1 MTFFKGLTQR
11 ITVAMIIL
19 LALVIVI
26 GWVSFNSIRSVGRS
40 SNDQLRSLAQETEVG
55 GDLIASVIGEIR
67 AAQQYLLTPSYA
79 LRAEFITSGD
89 SAYAAE
95 RRFRELVALSN
106 NERVTLNRIAS
117 KQAEIE
123 VAYALAHALLDV
135 GRAEAALAQ
144 ASAAHQP
151 ADTLIAMVRGLTSGQ
166 AAAALQRA
174 ETLKVRSNKS
184 QVVLAAILLVIIAG
198 GVATIMYTRQSVNVP
213 LRRLVAAAERFGAGD
228 LRPVQLGDMPT
239 ELNLLAMTLDSTGA
253 RLRTVVSEVIREAD
267 QIGTSAGEF
276 SAMSE
281 ELAASGHEIST
292 AMVKVSTSAESQVKG
307 MDKAGKALSELR
319 QASMTTGEAASR
331 VVRVGEDIR
340 RVAAQHQGDVDAA
353 RRALLDVRE
362 VVRTS
367 AQQVRQLTQ
376 LSASITA
383 FIDLIKQISSQTN
396 LLALNAAIEAARA
409 GEQGRGFAVVAE
421 EVRNLAD
428 SSARAAEDVT
438 KTVQILLTQV
448 RETSATMEVG
458 SGKVEGIEHVAEAAA
473 RGLEEIAV
481 AVKEIQMAAAQVEEE
496 ATLNRT
502 IVDELTTTTTQAAQA
517 ASEHASSSE
526 SVTAAAE
533 EQNAA
538 TEEMAAAA
546 SELLSGANRLTSLV
560 TDFKT

>member
-1 MTFFKGLTQR
+1 MVG
-11 ITVAMIIL
+11 L
-19 LALVIVI
+19 LALVLFI
-26 GWVSFNSIRSVGRS
+26 GWLSYSSIRSQAQS
-40 SNDQLRSLAQETEVG
+40 SNSELNALAEESDVG
-55 GDLIASVIGEIR
+55 SALVASVIGEIR
-67 AAQQYLLTPSYA
+67 AAQQYLLTPSDE
-79 LRAEFITSGD
+79 LKQEFLANGD
-89 SAYAAE
+89 SAYSAQRQFNDLPNLTNE
-95 RRFRELVALSN
+95 
-106 NERVTLNRIAS
+106 ERVTLNRIATLQS
-117 KQAEIE
+117 EIE
-123 VAYALAHALLDV
+123 VAYALAHALADI
-135 GRAEAALAQ
+135 GRSDAALAQ
-144 ASAAHQP
+144 ARAAHSP
-151 ADTLIAMVRGLTSGQ
+151 ADSLVAQVRALSSTQ
-166 AAAALQRA
+166 AKLALQRA
-174 ETLKVRSNKS
+174 AVMRKGS
-184 QVVLAAILLVIIAG
+184 QQTQLILIVAILVIIAA
-198 GVATIMYTRQSVNVP
+198 GVFTIIFTRNSVNVP
-213 LRRLVAAAERFGAGD
+213 LKRLVAAAERFGAGD

-239 ELNLLAMTLDSTGA
+239 ELNLLAMTLDGTGA

-281 ELAASGHEIST
+281 QLAASGHEIST
-292 AMVKVSTSAESQVKG
+292 AMVKVSTSAEGQVRG
-307 MDKAGKALSELR
+307 MEKAGKALGELR
-319 QASMTTGEAASR
+319 QAASTTGEAANR
-331 VVRVGEDIR
+331 VVQVGENIR

-367 AQQVRQLTQ
+367 AGQVRQLAQ

-428 SSARAAEDVT
+428 SSSRAAEDVT
-438 KTVQILLTQV
+438 KTVQILLTQI

-473 RGLEEIAV
+473 RGLQEIAQ
-481 AVKEIQMAAAQVEEE
+481 AVKEIQNAAAQVEEE

-502 IVDELTTTTTQAAQA
+502 IVDELTGTTSQAASA
-517 ASEHASSSE
+517 ASEHAASSE

-533 EQNAA
+533 QQNAA

-546 SELLSGANRLTSLV
+546 SELLSGANRLTALV
-560 TDFKT
+560 GDFRT

>member
-1 MTFFKGLTQR
+1 VRLFQGLTQR
-11 ITVAMIIL
+11 ITFAMIIL
-19 LALVIVI
+19 LALVILI
-26 GWVSFNSIRSVGRS
+26 GWISFNSIRSVGGAA
-40 SNDQLRSLAQETEVG
+40 NEGLRSLAQETDVG
-55 GDLIASVIGEIR
+55 SGLIASVIGEIR
-67 AAQQYLLTPSYA
+67 AAQQYLLTPS
-79 LRAEFITSGD
+79 LELKSEFIANGD
-89 SAYAAE
+89 SAYSE
-95 RRFRELVALSN
+95 QRQFRDLRSLGSE
-106 NERVTLNRIAS
+106 ERVTLNRIADQ
-117 KQAEIE
+117 QAEIE
-123 VAYALAHALLDV
+123 VAYALAHALADL
-135 GRAEAALAQ
+135 GRSDAALAE
-144 ASAAHQP
+144 ARAARGP
-151 ADTLIAMVRGLTSGQ
+151 ADSLVAMVRHLTTSQ
-166 AAAALQRA
+166 AAAAVTRA
-174 ETLKVRSNKS
+174 EQIQTQSKRNQL
-184 QVVLAAILLVIIAG
+184 ILGIALLLIIAG
-198 GVATIMYTRQSVNVP
+198 GIATILYTRQSVNVP
-213 LRRLVAAAERFGAGD
+213 LRRLVGAAERFGAGD

-239 ELNLLAMTLDSTGA
+239 ELNHLAMTLDSTGA
-253 RLRTVVSEVIREAD
+253 KLRTVVSEVIREAG
-267 QIGTSAGEF
+267 QIVSSAGEF

-292 AMVKVSTSAESQVKG
+292 AMVKVSTSADGQVRG
-307 MDKAGKALSELR
+307 MDKAGKALAELR
-319 QASMTTGEAASR
+319 QASSTTGEAASR

-340 RVAAQHQGDVDAA
+340 RVAEQHQADVDVA

-367 AQQVRQLTQ
+367 ATQVRQLAQ

-438 KTVQILLTQV
+438 KTVQLLLTQV
-448 RETSATMEVG
+448 RETSSTMEVG

-473 RGLEEIAV
+473 RGLEEIAQ
-481 AVKEIQMAAAQVEEE
+481 AVKEVQMAAAQVEEE

-502 IVDELTTTTTQAAQA
+502 IVDELTTTTTLAAQA

-533 EQNAA
+533 QQNAA

-546 SELLSGANRLTSLV
+546 SELLSGANRLTALV
-560 TDFKT
+560 AEFRT

>member
-1 MTFFKGLTQR
+1 VNFFKGLTNR
-11 ITVAMIIL
+11 ISIAMFAL
-19 LALVIVI
+19 LALVIIV
-26 GWVSFNSIRSVGRS
+26 GWISFSSIRSIGRS
-40 SNDQLRSLAQETEVG
+40 SNDELNSLAQETDVG
-55 GDLIASVIGEIR
+55 SGLVASVIGEIR
-67 AAQQYLLTPSYA
+67 AAQQYLLTPSEE
-79 LRAEFITSGD
+79 LKAEFIANGD
-89 SAYAAE
+89 SAYSAQ
-95 RRFRELVALSN
+95 RRFRDLRSLTN
-106 NERVTLNRIAS
+106 DERVTLNRIAT

-123 VAYALAHALLDV
+123 VAYALAHALADV
-135 GRAEAALAQ
+135 GRPDAALAQ
-144 ASAAHQP
+144 ARAANVP
-151 ADTLIAMVRGLTSGQ
+151 ADSLVAMVRTLTSSQ
-166 AAAALQRA
+166 ATQALERA
-174 ETLKVRSNKS
+174 EGLRRNASRTEVILGII
-184 QVVLAAILLVIIAG
+184 VLCIILG
-198 GVATIMYTRQSVNVP
+198 GLATIYYTRQSVNVP
-213 LRRLVAAAERFGAGD
+213 LRRLVGAAERFGAGD

-239 ELNLLAMTLDSTGA
+239 ELNQLAMTLDSTGA
-253 RLRTVVSEVIREAD
+253 KLRTVVSEVIREAE

-276 SAMSE
+276 SAMSQ

-292 AMVKVSTSAESQVKG
+292 AMVKVSTSADSQVRG
-307 MDKAGKALSELR
+307 MDKAGKALGELR
-319 QASMTTGEAASR
+319 QASTTTGEAASR

-367 AQQVRQLTQ
+367 ATQVRQLAQ

-438 KTVQILLTQV
+438 KTVQILLNQV
-448 RETSATMEVG
+448 RDTSATMEVG
-458 SGKVEGIEHVAEAAA
+458 TGKVEGIEHVAEAAA
-473 RGLEEIAV
+473 RGLEEIAQ
-481 AVKEIQMAAAQVEEE
+481 AVQEIQMAAAQVEEE

-502 IVDELTTTTTQAAQA
+502 IVDELSTTTSQAAQA
-517 ASEHASSSE
+517 AAEHAASSE

-533 EQNAA
+533 QQNAA

-546 SELLSGANRLTSLV
+546 SELLSGANRLTALV
-560 TDFKT
+560 AEFRT

>member
-1 MTFFKGLTQR
+1 VNFFKGLTNR
-11 ITVAMIIL
+11 ISVAMFAL
-19 LALVIVI
+19 LALVIVV
-26 GWVSFNSIRSVGRS
+26 GWISFSSIRSIGRS
-40 SNDQLRSLAQETEVG
+40 ANEELTSLAHETDMGSELV
-55 GDLIASVIGEIR
+55 ASVIGEIR
-67 AAQQYLLTPSYA
+67 AAQQYLLTPSEE
-79 LRAEFITSGD
+79 LKAEFIANGD
-89 SAYAAE
+89 SAYAAQ
-95 RRFRELVALSN
+95 RRFRDLRSLTN
-106 NERVTLNRIAS
+106 DERVTLNRIAT

-123 VAYALAHALLDV
+123 VAYALAHALADV
-135 GRAEAALAQ
+135 GRPDAALAQ
-144 ASAAHQP
+144 ARAAHTP
-151 ADTLIAMVRGLTSGQ
+151 ADSLVGMVRNLTSSQ
-166 AAAALQRA
+166 ADQALTRA
-174 ETLKVRSNKS
+174 EGLRSRSVRTE
-184 QVVLAAILLVIIAG
+184 VVLGIIVFCIILG
-198 GVATIMYTRQSVNVP
+198 GLATIFYTRQSVNVP
-213 LRRLVAAAERFGAGD
+213 LRRLVGAAERFGAGD

-239 ELNLLAMTLDSTGA
+239 ELNQLAMTLDSTGA
-253 RLRTVVSEVIREAD
+253 RLRTVVSEVIREAE

-281 ELAASGHEIST
+281 QLAASGNEIST
-292 AMVKVSTSAESQVKG
+292 AMVKVSTSAESQVRG
-307 MDKAGKALSELR
+307 MDKAGKALAELR
-319 QASMTTGEAASR
+319 QASSTTGEAASR

-353 RRALLDVRE
+353 RRTLLDVRE

-367 AQQVRQLTQ
+367 ANQVRQLAQ

-438 KTVQILLTQV
+438 KTVQILLNQV

-458 SGKVEGIEHVAEAAA
+458 TGKVEGIEHVAEAAA
-473 RGLEEIAV
+473 RGLEEIAQ

-502 IVDELTTTTTQAAQA
+502 IVDELTGTTSQAAQA
-517 ASEHASSSE
+517 ASEHAASSE

-546 SELLSGANRLTSLV
+546 SELLLGANRLTALV
-560 TDFKT
+560 ADFQT

>member
-1 MTFFKGLTQR
+1 MNFFKGLTNR
-11 ITVAMIIL
+11 ISIAMFAL
-19 LALVIVI
+19 LALVIIV
-26 GWVSFNSIRSVGRS
+26 GWLSFSSIRSIARS
-40 SNDQLRSLAQETEVG
+40 SNDEVTSLAQETDVG
-55 GDLIASVIGEIR
+55 SALVASVIGEIR
-67 AAQQYLLTPSYA
+67 AAQQYLLTPSEE
-79 LRAEFITSGD
+79 LKAEFIASGD
-89 SAYAAE
+89 SAYAAQ
-95 RRFRELVALSN
+95 RRFRELRSLTN
-106 NERVTLNRIAS
+106 DERVTLNRIAT
-117 KQAEIE
+117 KQSEIE
-123 VAYALAHALLDV
+123 VAYALAHALADV
-135 GRAEAALAQ
+135 GRPDAALAQ
-144 ASAAHQP
+144 ARAANSP
-151 ADTLIAMVRGLTSGQ
+151 ADSLVGMVRTLTSSQ
-166 AAAALQRA
+166 ATQALARA
-174 ETLKVRSNKS
+174 EGLRRQATRTEVILGII
-184 QVVLAAILLVIIAG
+184 VLCIILG
-198 GVATIMYTRQSVNVP
+198 GLATIFYTRQSVNVP
-213 LRRLVAAAERFGAGD
+213 LRRLVGAAERFGAGD

-253 RLRTVVSEVIREAD
+253 KLRTVVSEVIREAE

-276 SAMSE
+276 SAMSQ

-292 AMVKVSTSAESQVKG
+292 AMVKVSTSADSQVRG
-307 MDKAGKALSELR
+307 MDKAGKALGELR
-319 QASMTTGEAASR
+319 QASTTTGEAASR

-353 RRALLDVRE
+353 RRTLLDVRE

-367 AQQVRQLTQ
+367 ATQVRQLAQ

-438 KTVQILLTQV
+438 KTVQILLNQV

-458 SGKVEGIEHVAEAAA
+458 TGKVEGIEHVAEAAA
-473 RGLEEIAV
+473 RGLEEIAQ
-481 AVKEIQMAAAQVEEE
+481 AVQEIQMAAAQVEEE

-502 IVDELTTTTTQAAQA
+502 IVDELSTTTSQAAQA
-517 ASEHASSSE
+517 ASEHAASSE

-533 EQNAA
+533 QQNAA

-546 SELLSGANRLTSLV
+546 SELLSGANRLTALV
-560 TDFKT
+560 ADFRT

>member
-1 MTFFKGLTQR
+1 VNFFKGLTNR
-11 ITVAMIIL
+11 ISIAMFAL
-19 LALVIVI
+19 LALVIVV
-26 GWVSFNSIRSVGRS
+26 GWISLSSIRSIGRS
-40 SNDQLRSLAQETEVG
+40 ANEELTSLAQETDVG
-55 GDLIASVIGEIR
+55 SALVGSVIGEIR
-67 AAQQYLLTPSYA
+67 AAQQYLLTPSED
-79 LRAEFITSGD
+79 LKAEFIASGD
-89 SAYAAE
+89 SAYAAQ
-95 RRFRELVALSN
+95 RRFRDLSLTN
-106 NERVTLNRIAS
+106 DERVTLNRIAT

-123 VAYALAHALLDV
+123 VAYALAHALADV
-135 GRAEAALAQ
+135 GRPDAALAQ
-144 ASAAHQP
+144 ARAANTP
-151 ADTLIAMVRGLTSGQ
+151 ADSLVAMVRSLTSSQ
-166 AAAALQRA
+166 ATEAMSRA
-174 ETLKVRSNKS
+174 EALHSRASRTE
-184 QVVLAAILLVIIAG
+184 VVLGIIVLCIILG
-198 GVATIMYTRQSVNVP
+198 GLATIFYTRQSVNVP
-213 LRRLVAAAERFGAGD
+213 LRRLVGAAERFGAGD

-239 ELNLLAMTLDSTGA
+239 ELNQLAMTLDSTGA
-253 RLRTVVSEVIREAD
+253 RLRTVVSEVIREAE

-276 SAMSE
+276 SAMSQ

-292 AMVKVSTSAESQVKG
+292 AMVKVSTSADSQVRG
-307 MDKAGKALSELR
+307 MDKAGKALAELR
-319 QASMTTGEAASR
+319 QASSTTGEAASR

-353 RRALLDVRE
+353 RQTLLDVRE

-367 AQQVRQLTQ
+367 ATQVRQLAQ

-438 KTVQILLTQV
+438 KTVQILLNQV

-458 SGKVEGIEHVAEAAA
+458 TGKVEGIEHVAEAAA
-473 RGLEEIAV
+473 RGLEEIAQ
-481 AVKEIQMAAAQVEEE
+481 AVQEIQMAAAQVEEE

-502 IVDELTTTTTQAAQA
+502 IVDELAATTSQAAQA
-517 ASEHASSSE
+517 ASEHAASSE

-533 EQNAA
+533 QQNAA

-546 SELLSGANRLTSLV
+546 SELLSGANRLTALV
-560 TDFKT
+560 ADFRT

>member
-1 MTFFKGLTQR
+1 
-11 ITVAMIIL
+11 
-19 LALVIVI
+19 
-26 GWVSFNSIRSVGRS
+26 
-40 SNDQLRSLAQETEVG
+40 
-55 GDLIASVIGEIR
+55 
-67 AAQQYLLTPSYA
+67 
-79 LRAEFITSGD
+79 
-89 SAYAAE
+89 
-95 RRFRELVALSN
+95 
-106 NERVTLNRIAS
+106 VTLNRIAT

-123 VAYALAHALLDV
+123 VAYALAHALADV
-135 GRAEAALAQ
+135 GRPDAALAQ
-144 ASAAHQP
+144 ARAANVP
-151 ADTLIAMVRGLTSGQ
+151 ADSLVAMVRTLTSSQ
-166 AAAALQRA
+166 ATQALERA
-174 ETLKVRSNKS
+174 EGLRRNASRTEVILGII
-184 QVVLAAILLVIIAG
+184 VLCIILG
-198 GVATIMYTRQSVNVP
+198 GLATIYYTRQSVNVP
-213 LRRLVAAAERFGAGD
+213 LRRLVGAAERFGAGD

-239 ELNLLAMTLDSTGA
+239 ELNQLAMTLDSTGA
-253 RLRTVVSEVIREAD
+253 KLRTVVSEVIREAE

-276 SAMSE
+276 SAMSQ

-292 AMVKVSTSAESQVKG
+292 AMVKVSTSADSQVRG
-307 MDKAGKALSELR
+307 MDKAGKALGELR
-319 QASMTTGEAASR
+319 QASTTTGEAASR

-367 AQQVRQLTQ
+367 ATQVRQLAQ

-438 KTVQILLTQV
+438 KTVQILLNQV
-448 RETSATMEVG
+448 RDTSATMEVG
-458 SGKVEGIEHVAEAAA
+458 TGKVEGIEHVAEAAA
-473 RGLEEIAV
+473 RGLEEIAQ
-481 AVKEIQMAAAQVEEE
+481 AVQEIQMAAAQVEEE

-502 IVDELTTTTTQAAQA
+502 IVDELSTTTSQAAQA
-517 ASEHASSSE
+517 AAEHAASSE

-533 EQNAA
+533 QQNAA

-546 SELLSGANRLTSLV
+546 SELLSGANRLTALV
-560 TDFKT
+560 AEFRT

>member
-1 MTFFKGLTQR
+1 MNFFKGLTNR
-11 ITVAMIIL
+11 ITVAMIAL
-19 LALVIVI
+19 LTLVVVI
-26 GWVSFNSIRSVGRS
+26 GWISFTSIRSIGRVANEDLTVLAKQTDDGGALVG
-40 SNDQLRSLAQETEVG
+40 
-55 GDLIASVIGEIR
+55 SVIGEIR
-67 AAQQYLLTPSYA
+67 AAQQYLLTPSA
-79 LRAEFITSGD
+79 ELKAEFIASGD
-89 SAYAAE
+89 SAYSAQ
-95 RRFRELVALSN
+95 RRFRDLPSLSN
-106 NERVTLNRIAS
+106 DDRVTLNRIAA

-123 VAYALAHALLDV
+123 VAYALAHALADV
-135 GRAEAALAQ
+135 GRSDAALAQ
-144 ASAAHQP
+144 ARAAHEP
-151 ADTLIAMVRGLTSGQ
+151 ADSLVSMVRGLTSSQ
-166 AAAALQRA
+166 AAAALNRAGMLQRQA
-174 ETLKVRSNKS
+174 RRSEIILG
-184 QVVLAAILLVIIAG
+184 VILLFIIIG
-198 GVATIMYTRQSVNVP
+198 GLATILYTRQSVNVP
-213 LRRLVAAAERFGAGD
+213 LRRLVGAAERFGAGD

-239 ELNLLAMTLDSTGA
+239 ELNQLAKTLDSTGV
-253 RLRTVVSEVIREAD
+253 RLRTVVSEVIREAE

-276 SAMSE
+276 SAMSQ

-292 AMVKVSTSAESQVKG
+292 AMVKVSTSADSQVRG
-307 MDKAGKALSELR
+307 MDKAGKALAELR
-319 QASMTTGEAASR
+319 QASTTTGEAASR
-331 VVRVGEDIR
+331 VVRVGEEIR

-367 AQQVRQLTQ
+367 ATQVRQLAQ

-448 RETSATMEVG
+448 RDTSATMEVG
-458 SGKVEGIEHVAEAAA
+458 TSKVEGIEHVAEAAA
-473 RGLEEIAV
+473 RGLEEIAQ
-481 AVKEIQMAAAQVEEE
+481 AVQEIQMAAAQVEQE

-502 IVDELTTTTTQAAQA
+502 IVDELSTTTTQAAQA
-517 ASEHASSSE
+517 ASEHAASSE

-546 SELLSGANRLTSLV
+546 SELLSGANRLTALV
-560 TDFKT
+560 VDFRT

>member
-11 ITVAMIIL
+11 ITIAMAIL

-26 GWVSFNSIRSVGRS
+26 GWVSFTSIRSVGRT
-40 SNDQLRSLAQETEVG
+40 SNEELTNLARETDVG
-55 GDLIASVIGEIR
+55 GALVGSVIGEIR
-67 AAQQYLLTPSYA
+67 AAQQYLLTPSYE
-79 LRAEFITSGD
+79 LKSEFIVSGD

-95 RRFRELVALSN
+95 RRFRELAALSN
-106 NERVTLNRIAS
+106 DERVTLNRIGS

-123 VAYALAHALLDV
+123 VAYALAHALADV
-135 GRAEAALAQ
+135 GRSDAALAQ
-144 ASAAHQP
+144 AGAAHQP
-151 ADTLIAMVRGLTSGQ
+151 ADTLIAMVRALTGGQ
-166 AAAALQRA
+166 ATAALQRA
-174 ETLKVRSNKS
+174 ELLKQQSNRS
-184 QVVLAAILLVIIAG
+184 QIILGVILLIIIAG
-198 GVATIMYTRQSVNVP
+198 GIATILFTRQSVNVP
-213 LRRLVAAAERFGAGD
+213 LRRLVGAAERFGAGD

-239 ELNLLAMTLDSTGA
+239 ELNQLAMTLDSTGA
-253 RLRTVVSEVIREAD
+253 KLRTVVSEVIREAD

-276 SAMSE
+276 SAMSQQ
-281 ELAASGHEIST
+281 LAASGNEIST

-438 KTVQILLTQV
+438 KTVQVLLAQV
-448 RETSATMEVG
+448 RETSTTMEVG

-473 RGLEEIAV
+473 RGLEEIAM
-481 AVKEIQMAAAQVEEE
+481 AVKEIQMAAAQVEQE

-546 SELLSGANRLTSLV
+546 SELLSGANRLTALV

>member
-1 MTFFKGLTQR
+1 VSFFKGLTNR
-11 ITVAMIIL
+11 ISIAMFTL
-19 LALVIVI
+19 LALVILVAWI
-26 GWVSFNSIRSVGRS
+26 AFSAIQSVGRS
-40 SNDQLRSLAQETEVG
+40 ANNELTSLAQQTDVG
-55 GDLIASVIGEIR
+55 GALVASVIGEIR
-67 AAQQYLLTPSYA
+67 AAQQYLLTPSDE
-79 LRAEFITSGD
+79 LKAEFIANGD
-89 SAYAAE
+89 SAYAAQ
-95 RRFRELVALSN
+95 RRFRDLRSLTN
-106 NERVTLNRIAS
+106 DERVTLNRIATR
-117 KQAEIE
+117 QAEIE
-123 VAYALAHALLDV
+123 VDYALAHALADV
-135 GRAEAALAQ
+135 GRPDAALAQ
-144 ASAAHQP
+144 ARAAHAP
-151 ADTLIAMVRGLTSGQ
+151 ADSLVAMVRGLTSAQ
-166 AAAALQRA
+166 ASEALIRADGLNQRA
-174 ETLKVRSNKS
+174 SRTQIILGII
-184 QVVLAAILLVIIAG
+184 VLGIILG
-198 GVATIMYTRQSVNVP
+198 GLATIYYTRQSVNVP
-213 LRRLVAAAERFGAGD
+213 LRRLVGAAERFGSGD

-239 ELNLLAMTLDSTGA
+239 ELNQLAMTLDGTGA
-253 RLRTVVSEVIREAD
+253 KLRTVVSEVIREAG

-281 ELAASGHEIST
+281 ELAASGNEIST
-292 AMVKVSTSAESQVKG
+292 AMVKVSTSADSQVRG
-307 MDKAGKALSELR
+307 MAKAGKALAELR
-319 QASMTTGEAASR
+319 QASMTTGEAANR

-353 RRALLDVRE
+353 RRTLLDVRE

-367 AQQVRQLTQ
+367 ANQVRQLAQ

-438 KTVQILLTQV
+438 KTVQILLNQV

-458 SGKVEGIEHVAEAAA
+458 TGKVEGIEHVAEAAA
-473 RGLEEIAV
+473 RGLEEIAQ
-481 AVKEIQMAAAQVEEE
+481 AVQEIQMAAAQVEQE

-502 IVDELTTTTTQAAQA
+502 IVDELATTTTQAAQA
-517 ASEHASSSE
+517 ASEHAASSE

-546 SELLSGANRLTSLV
+546 SELLSGANRLTALV
-560 TDFKT
+560 ADFRT

>member
-1 MTFFKGLTQR
+1 VIFFKGLTNR
-11 ITVAMIIL
+11 ISIAMFAL
-19 LALVIVI
+19 LALVIVV
-26 GWVSFNSIRSVGRS
+26 GWISLSSIRATGRS
-40 SNDQLRSLAQETEVG
+40 ANEELNSLAQETDMGSELV
-55 GDLIASVIGEIR
+55 ASVIGEIR
-67 AAQQYLLTPSYA
+67 AAQQYLLTPSA
-79 LRAEFITSGD
+79 DLKSEFIASGD
-89 SAYAAE
+89 SAYAAQ
-95 RRFRELVALSN
+95 RRFRDLRSLTN
-106 NERVTLNRIAS
+106 DERVTLNRIAT

-123 VAYALAHALLDV
+123 VAYALAHALADV
-135 GRAEAALAQ
+135 GRPDAALAQ
-144 ASAAHQP
+144 ARAANTP
-151 ADTLIAMVRGLTSGQ
+151 ADSLVAMVRTLTSSQ
-166 AAAALQRA
+166 ATQAMER
-174 ETLKVRSNKS
+174 
-184 QVVLAAILLVIIAG
+184 AAILRRRGTRTEVILAIIVFSIILG
-198 GVATIMYTRQSVNVP
+198 GLATIFYTRQSVNVP
-213 LRRLVAAAERFGAGD
+213 LRRLVGAAERFGAGD

-239 ELNLLAMTLDSTGA
+239 ELNQLAMTLDVTGA
-253 RLRTVVSEVIREAD
+253 KLRTVVSEVIREAE

-276 SAMSE
+276 SAMSQ

-292 AMVKVSTSAESQVKG
+292 AMVKVSTSADSQVRG
-307 MDKAGKALSELR
+307 MDKAGKALAELR
-319 QASMTTGEAASR
+319 QASTTTGEAASR

-340 RVAAQHQGDVDAA
+340 RVAAQHRGDVEAA
-353 RRALLDVRE
+353 RRTLLDVRE

-367 AQQVRQLTQ
+367 ATQVRQLAQ

-458 SGKVEGIEHVAEAAA
+458 TGKVEGIEHVAEAAA
-473 RGLEEIAV
+473 HGLEEIAQ
-481 AVKEIQMAAAQVEEE
+481 AVQEIQMAAAQVEEE

-502 IVDELTTTTTQAAQA
+502 IVDELTTTTSGAAQA
-517 ASEHASSSE
+517 AAEHAASSE

-533 EQNAA
+533 QQNAA

-546 SELLSGANRLTSLV
+546 SELLSGANRLTALV
-560 TDFKT
+560 ADFRT

>member
-1 MTFFKGLTQR
+1 VSFFKGLTNR
-11 ITVAMIIL
+11 ITVAMIVL

-26 GWVSFNSIRSVGRS
+26 GYISFTSIQSVGRS
-40 SNDQLRSLAQETEVG
+40 ANQELSQLAQQTEDGSALVG
-55 GDLIASVIGEIR
+55 SVVGEIR
-67 AAQQYLLTPSYA
+67 AAQQYLLTPSEE
-79 LRAEFITSGD
+79 LKAEFIADGD
-89 SAYAAE
+89 SAYAAQ
-95 RRFRELVALSN
+95 RRIRELPNLSN
-106 NERVTLNRIAS
+106 DDRVTLNRIAS

-123 VAYALAHALLDV
+123 VAYALGHALADV
-135 GRAEAALAQ
+135 GRSDAALAQ
-144 ASAAHQP
+144 ARAAHAP
-151 ADTLIAMVRGLTSGQ
+151 ADSLVSMVRALTSSQ

-174 ETLKVRSNKS
+174 DALNRRATRSEIILGII
-184 QVVLAAILLVIIAG
+184 VVLIILGGIGTII
-198 GVATIMYTRQSVNVP
+198 YTRQSVNVP
-213 LRRLVAAAERFGAGD
+213 LRRLVGAAERFGAGD

-239 ELNLLAMTLDSTGA
+239 ELNQLAKTLDSTGVK
-253 RLRTVVSEVIREAD
+253 LRTVVSEVIREAE

-276 SAMSE
+276 SAMSQQ
-281 ELAASGHEIST
+281 LAASGHEIST
-292 AMVKVSTSAESQVKG
+292 AMVKVSTSAETQVRG
-307 MDKAGKALSELR
+307 MDKAGKALGELR
-319 QASMTTGEAASR
+319 QASITTGEAANR

-353 RRALLDVRE
+353 RRTLLDVRE

-367 AQQVRQLTQ
+367 ASQVRQLAQ

-438 KTVQILLTQV
+438 KTVQELLNQV

-458 SGKVEGIEHVAEAAA
+458 TGKVEGIEHVAQAAA
-473 RGLEEIAV
+473 RGLEEIAG
-481 AVKEIQMAAAQVEEE
+481 AVQEIQMAAAQVEEE

-502 IVDELTTTTTQAAQA
+502 IVDELSTTTTQAAQA
-517 ASEHASSSE
+517 ASEHAASSE

-533 EQNAA
+533 QQNAA

-546 SELLSGANRLTSLV
+546 SELLSGANRLTALV
-560 TDFKT
+560 VDFRT

>member
-1 MTFFKGLTQR
+1 MNFFKGLTNR
-11 ITVAMIIL
+11 ISIAMFVL
-19 LALVIVI
+19 LALVIIV
-26 GWVSFNSIRSVGRS
+26 GWISFSSIRSIGRS
-40 SNDQLRSLAQETEVG
+40 SNDELNNLAQETDVG
-55 GDLIASVIGEIR
+55 SGLVASVIGEIR
-67 AAQQYLLTPSYA
+67 AAQQYLLTPSEE
-79 LRAEFITSGD
+79 LKAEFIANGD
-89 SAYAAE
+89 SAYAAQ
-95 RRFRELVALSN
+95 RRFRDLRSLTN
-106 NERVTLNRIAS
+106 DERVTLNRIAT

-123 VAYALAHALLDV
+123 VAYALAHALADV
-135 GRAEAALAQ
+135 GRPDAALAQ
-144 ASAAHQP
+144 ARAAHTP
-151 ADTLIAMVRGLTSGQ
+151 ADSLVGMVRNLTSSQ
-166 AAAALQRA
+166 ATQALTRA
-174 ETLKVRSNKS
+174 EGLRRRAARTE
-184 QVVLAAILLVIIAG
+184 VVLGIIVLCIILG
-198 GVATIMYTRQSVNVP
+198 GLATIFYTRQSVNVP
-213 LRRLVAAAERFGAGD
+213 LRRLVGAAERFGAGD

-253 RLRTVVSEVIREAD
+253 KLRTVVSEVIREAE

-276 SAMSE
+276 SAMSQ

-292 AMVKVSTSAESQVKG
+292 AMVKVSTSADSQVRG
-307 MDKAGKALSELR
+307 MDKAGKALAELR
-319 QASMTTGEAASR
+319 QASSTTGEAASR

-353 RRALLDVRE
+353 RRTLLDVRE

-367 AQQVRQLTQ
+367 ATQVRQLAQ

-438 KTVQILLTQV
+438 KTVQILLNQV

-458 SGKVEGIEHVAEAAA
+458 TGKVEGIEHVAEAAA
-473 RGLEEIAV
+473 RGLEEIAQ
-481 AVKEIQMAAAQVEEE
+481 AVQEIQMAAAQVEEE

-502 IVDELTTTTTQAAQA
+502 IVDELTGTTSQAAQA
-517 ASEHASSSE
+517 AAEHAASSE

-533 EQNAA
+533 QQNAA

-560 TDFKT
+560 AEFRT

>member
-1 MTFFKGLTQR
+1 VNFFKGLTNR
-11 ITVAMIIL
+11 ISIAMFGL
-19 LALVIVI
+19 LALVIIV
-26 GWVSFNSIRSVGRS
+26 GWISFTSIRSIGRS
-40 SNDQLRSLAQETEVG
+40 ANEELTSLAQETDVG
-55 GDLIASVIGEIR
+55 SALVASVIGEIR
-67 AAQQYLLTPSYA
+67 AAQQYLLTPSEE
-79 LRAEFITSGD
+79 LKAEFIANGD
-89 SAYAAE
+89 SAYSAQ
-95 RRFRELVALSN
+95 RRFRDLRSLTN
-106 NERVTLNRIAS
+106 DERVTLNRIAI

-123 VAYALAHALLDV
+123 VAYALAHALADV
-135 GRAEAALAQ
+135 GRPDAALAQ
-144 ASAAHQP
+144 ARAANTP
-151 ADTLIAMVRGLTSGQ
+151 ADSLVGMVRTLTSSQ
-166 AAAALQRA
+166 ATQAVARADALHRRA
-174 ETLKVRSNKS
+174 TRTEIALGIIVFCII
-184 QVVLAAILLVIIAG
+184 VGGLA
-198 GVATIMYTRQSVNVP
+198 TTFYTRQSVNVP
-213 LRRLVAAAERFGAGD
+213 LRRLVGAAERFGSGD

-239 ELNLLAMTLDSTGA
+239 ELNQLAMTLDSTGA
-253 RLRTVVSEVIREAD
+253 KLRTVVSEVIREAE

-276 SAMSE
+276 SAMSQ

-292 AMVKVSTSAESQVKG
+292 AMVKVSSSADTQVRG
-307 MDKAGKALSELR
+307 MDKAGKALAELR
-319 QASMTTGEAASR
+319 QASTTTGEAASR

-367 AQQVRQLTQ
+367 ATQVRQLAQ

-438 KTVQILLTQV
+438 KTVQILLNQV

-458 SGKVEGIEHVAEAAA
+458 TGKVEGIEHVAEAAA
-473 RGLEEIAV
+473 RGLEEIAL

-517 ASEHASSSE
+517 ASEHAASSE

-533 EQNAA
+533 QQNAA

-546 SELLSGANRLTSLV
+546 SELLSGANRLTTLV
-560 TDFKT
+560 ADFRT

>member
-1 MTFFKGLTQR
+1 VNFFKGLTNR
-11 ITVAMIIL
+11 ISIAMFAL
-19 LALVIVI
+19 LALVVIV
-26 GWVSFNSIRSVGRS
+26 GWISFSSIRSTGRS
-40 SNDQLRSLAQETEVG
+40 SNEELNNLARETDVG
-55 GDLIASVIGEIR
+55 SALVASVIGEIR
-67 AAQQYLLTPSYA
+67 AAQQYLLTPSED
-79 LRAEFITSGD
+79 LKAEFIASGD
-89 SAYAAE
+89 SAYAAQ
-95 RRFRELVALSN
+95 RRFRDLRSLTN
-106 NERVTLNRIAS
+106 DERVTLNRIAS

-123 VAYALAHALLDV
+123 VAYALAHALADV
-135 GRAEAALAQ
+135 GRPDAALAQ
-144 ASAAHQP
+144 ARAANTP
-151 ADTLIAMVRGLTSGQ
+151 ADSLVSMVRTLTSSQ
-166 AAAALQRA
+166 ATQAMSRA
-174 ETLKVRSNKS
+174 EGLRRRASRTE
-184 QVVLAAILLVIIAG
+184 VVLGVIVFAIILG
-198 GVATIMYTRQSVNVP
+198 GLATIYYTRQSVNVP
-213 LRRLVAAAERFGAGD
+213 LRRLVGAAERFGAGD

-239 ELNLLAMTLDSTGA
+239 ELNQLAMTLDSTGA
-253 RLRTVVSEVIREAD
+253 RLRTVVSEVIREAE

-292 AMVKVSTSAESQVKG
+292 AMVKVSTSADSQVRG
-307 MDKAGKALSELR
+307 MDKAGKALAELR
-319 QASMTTGEAASR
+319 QASTTTGEAASR
-331 VVRVGEDIR
+331 VVRVGEEIR

-353 RRALLDVRE
+353 RRTLLDVRE

-367 AQQVRQLTQ
+367 ATQVRQLTQ

-438 KTVQILLTQV
+438 KTVQILLNQV
-448 RETSATMEVG
+448 RDTSATMEVG
-458 SGKVEGIEHVAEAAA
+458 TGKVEGIEHVAEAAA
-473 RGLEEIAV
+473 RGLQEIAQ
-481 AVKEIQMAAAQVEEE
+481 AVQEVQMAAAQVEEE

-502 IVDELTTTTTQAAQA
+502 IVDELATTTSQAAQA
-517 ASEHASSSE
+517 ASEHAASSE

-546 SELLSGANRLTSLV
+546 SELLSGANRLTALV
-560 TDFKT
+560 ADFRT

>member
-1 MTFFKGLTQR
+1 MNFFKGLTNR
-11 ITVAMIIL
+11 ISIAMFAL
-19 LALVIVI
+19 LALVIIVAWI
-26 GWVSFNSIRSVGRS
+26 SFSSIRSIGRS
-40 SNDQLRSLAQETEVG
+40 SNDELTSLAQETDVG
-55 GDLIASVIGEIR
+55 SGLVASVIGEIR
-67 AAQQYLLTPSYA
+67 AAQQYLLTPSEE
-79 LRAEFITSGD
+79 LKAEFIANGD
-89 SAYAAE
+89 SAYSAQ
-95 RRFRELVALSN
+95 RRFRDLRSLTN
-106 NERVTLNRIAS
+106 DERVTLNRIAT

-123 VAYALAHALLDV
+123 VAYALAHALADV
-135 GRAEAALAQ
+135 GRPDAALAQ
-144 ASAAHQP
+144 ARAANVP
-151 ADTLIAMVRGLTSGQ
+151 ADSLVGMVRTLTSSQ
-166 AAAALQRA
+166 ATQALERA
-174 ETLKVRSNKS
+174 EGLRRNASRTEVILGII
-184 QVVLAAILLVIIAG
+184 VLCIILG
-198 GVATIMYTRQSVNVP
+198 GLATIYYTRQSVNVP
-213 LRRLVAAAERFGAGD
+213 LRRLVGAAERFGAGD

-239 ELNLLAMTLDSTGA
+239 ELNQLAMTLDSTGA
-253 RLRTVVSEVIREAD
+253 KLRTVVSEVIREAE

-276 SAMSE
+276 SAMSQ

-292 AMVKVSTSAESQVKG
+292 AMVKVSTSADSQVRG
-307 MDKAGKALSELR
+307 MDKAGKALGELR
-319 QASMTTGEAASR
+319 QASTTTGEAASR

-367 AQQVRQLTQ
+367 ATQVRQLAQ

-438 KTVQILLTQV
+438 KTVQILLNQV
-448 RETSATMEVG
+448 RDTSATMEVG
-458 SGKVEGIEHVAEAAA
+458 TGKVEGIEHVAEAAA
-473 RGLEEIAV
+473 RGLEEIAQ
-481 AVKEIQMAAAQVEEE
+481 AVQEIQMAAAQVEEE

-502 IVDELTTTTTQAAQA
+502 IVDELSTTTSQASQAAA
-517 ASEHASSSE
+517 EHAASSE

-533 EQNAA
+533 QQNAA

-546 SELLSGANRLTSLV
+546 SELLSGANRLTALV
-560 TDFKT
+560 AEFRT